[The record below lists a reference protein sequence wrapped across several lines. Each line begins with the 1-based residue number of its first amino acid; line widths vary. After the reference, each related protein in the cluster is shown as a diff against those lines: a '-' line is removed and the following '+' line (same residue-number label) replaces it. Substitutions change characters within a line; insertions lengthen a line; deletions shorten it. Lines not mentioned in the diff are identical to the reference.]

1 MSPSTRRIFGQEP
14 DPSNGLYADDTRGLR
29 APRERPLVIADVL
42 EPGTHKLAGGQGGVY
57 SNAWNVRQLRR
68 FYP

>member
-14 DPSNGLYADDTRGLR
+14 DPSNGLCADDTRGLR
-29 APRERPLVIADVL
+29 PPRERPPVIADVL
-42 EPGTHKLAGGQGGVY
+42 EPGTYELAGGQGEVY
-57 SNAWNVRQLRR
+57 GNAWNVRQLRR